1 MAWEKVVLKINNQDV
16 HGMFNGEQLDI
27 PVCDIKDTIKVNGKM
42 MQVMSSVIDTR
53 DNILKI
59 KLAKASESKGEKSDG
74 KSTQGWNTTHTR

>member
-1 MAWEKVVLKINNQDV
+1 MAWEKVLLKINNQDV
-16 HGMFNGEQLDI
+16 HGMFNGDQLDI

-59 KLAKASESKGEKSDG
+59 KLAKASQPKGEKSDG
-74 KSTQGWNTTHTR
+74 EQSKG

>member
-16 HGMFNGEQLDI
+16 HGMFNGDQLDI
-27 PVCDIKDTIKVNGKM
+27 PVCDIKDSIKVNGKV

-59 KLAKASESKGEKSDG
+59 KLAKASQPKGEKSDG
-74 KSTQGWNTTHTR
+74 EQSKG

>member
-1 MAWEKVVLKINNQDV
+1 MAWEKVLLKINNQDV

-59 KLAKASESKGEKSDG
+59 KLAKASQPKGEKSDG
-74 KSTQGWNTTHTR
+74 ESTKGWNTSNIR